1 MFSIYKKDNERRRD
15 VMRAAFRTDVV
26 MDSDADGQ
34 LVLRGATSFEQMQQN
49 YERAA
54 AMARLMIDRAM
65 QLPPCFAKQ
74 GL

>member
-1 MFSIYKKDNERRRD
+1 MFSIYKKENERRRD

-26 MDSDADGQ
+26 MDSDQDGQ
-34 LVLRGATSFEQMQQN
+34 LVLRSASNFEQMQQN

-65 QLPPCFAKQ
+65 QRPSCFAKQ